1 MMLDKVE
8 ICGVN
13 TFKLQ
18 VLEEK
23 QIQELLFRIQNGE
36 YECREKFIEGNL
48 KLVFSVIKH
57 FNDSGEKVEK
67 LFHVGC
73 IGLMKCIDN
82 YDISREDRFSTYAVS
97 MIIEEIRRY
106 LKDNNPIRV
115 SKYLKDIAY
124 KVLQVRDRLVR
135 QDNKEP
141 TISKIAKELELTS
154 EDIVLALDTIQ
165 DPTSLIEP
173 IYYQDVDE
181 IYELDKKQDNKNL
194 EDSVLKNIS
203 IRESMKK
210 LNAREKL
217 IVNLRFVNGK
227 TQMEAASDVGI
238 SKEQVVMIEKS
249 ALKHLRRHV

>member
-1 MMLDKVE
+1 MIFNQVE

-13 TFKLQ
+13 ISKLP
-18 VLEEK
+18 VLDEK
-23 QIQELLFRIQNGE
+23 QMQELLFRIQNGE

-48 KLVFSVIKH
+48 KLVVSVIKH
-57 FNDSGEKVEK
+57 FSNRGEKVEK

-73 IGLMKCIDN
+73 IGLMKSIDN
-82 YDISREDRFSTYAVS
+82 YDLSRDARFSTYAVL

-106 LKDNNPIRV
+106 LNDNNSIKL
-115 SKYLKDIAY
+115 SEYLKDIAY
-124 KVLQVRDRLVR
+124 KVLQVKDRLAK
-135 QDNKEP
+135 QDNIEP

-165 DPTSLIEP
+165 DPISLIEP

-181 IYELDKKQDNKNL
+181 ICEMNKKQDNKNL
-194 EDSVLKNIS
+194 EDSFPNNIS

-217 IVNLRFVNGK
+217 VVNLRFVNGK
-227 TQMEAASDVGI
+227 TQMEAASEVGI
-238 SKEQVVMIEKS
+238 SKEQVAMIEKN

>member
-1 MMLDKVE
+1 MMFNKIE

-13 TFKLQ
+13 TSKLPE
-18 VLEEK
+18 LDEK

-48 KLVFSVIKH
+48 KLVLSVIKH
-57 FNDSGEKVEK
+57 FSNRGEKVEK

-82 YDISREDRFSTYAVS
+82 YDISRADRFSTYAVS

-106 LKDNNPIRV
+106 LKDNNSIRV
-115 SKYLKDIAY
+115 SEYLKDIAY
-124 KVLQVRDRLVR
+124 KVLQVRDRLAK

-165 DPTSLIEP
+165 DPISLIEP
-173 IYYQDVDE
+173 TYQQDVDE
-181 IYELDKKQDNKNL
+181 IYEMDKKQDNKNL
-194 EDSVLKNIS
+194 EDSFLKNIS

-227 TQMEAASDVGI
+227 TQMEAASEVGI
-238 SKEQVVMIEKS
+238 SKEQVAMIEKS

>member
-1 MMLDKVE
+1 MMLDKIE

-13 TFKLQ
+13 ISKLP

-23 QIQELLFRIQNGE
+23 QIKELLFRIQNGE

-48 KLVFSVIKH
+48 KLVLSVIKH
-57 FNDSGEKVEK
+57 FINRGEKVEK

-73 IGLMKCIDN
+73 IGLMKSIDN
-82 YDISREDRFSTYAVS
+82 YDLSREDRFSTYAVS

-106 LKDNNPIRV
+106 LKDNNSIRV
-115 SKYLKDIAY
+115 SECLKDIAY
-124 KVLQVRDRLVR
+124 KVLQVRDRLVK

-154 EDIVLALDTIQ
+154 EDIVLALDNIQ
-165 DPTSLIEP
+165 DPILLIDP

-181 IYELDKKQDNKNL
+181 IYEMDKKQDNKNL
-194 EDSVLKNIS
+194 EDSFQKNIS

-210 LNAREKL
+210 LNTREKL

-227 TQMEAASDVGI
+227 TQMEAASEVGI
-238 SKEQVVMIEKS
+238 SKEQVAMIEKN
-249 ALKHLRRHV
+249 ALKHLRRHI

>member
-1 MMLDKVE
+1 MMLDKIE

-13 TFKLQ
+13 ISKLP

-57 FNDSGEKVEK
+57 FSNRGEKVEK

-73 IGLMKCIDN
+73 IGLMKSIDN
-82 YDISREDRFSTYAVS
+82 YDLSRDDRFSTYAVS
-97 MIIEEIRRY
+97 MIIEEIRMY
-106 LKDNNPIRV
+106 LNGNNSIRV
-115 SKYLKDIAY
+115 SEYLKDIAY
-124 KVLQVRDRLVR
+124 KVLQVRDRLLK
-135 QDNKEP
+135 QDNIEP

-165 DPTSLIEP
+165 DPISLIEP
-173 IYYQDVDE
+173 SYYQDVDE
-181 IYELDKKQDNKNL
+181 IYETNKKQDNKNL
-194 EDSVLKNIS
+194 EDSFPKNIS

-217 IVNLRFVNGK
+217 IVNLRFVNGR
-227 TQMEAASDVGI
+227 TQMEAASEVGI
-238 SKEQVVMIEKS
+238 SKEQVAMIEKN
-249 ALKHLRRHV
+249 ALKHLRRHI

>member
-1 MMLDKVE
+1 MMFNKVE

-13 TFKLQ
+13 TSKLQ
-18 VLEEK
+18 ELDEK

-48 KLVFSVIKH
+48 KLVLSVITH
-57 FNDSGEKVEK
+57 FSNRGEKVEK

-82 YDISREDRFSTYAVS
+82 YDLSREDRFSTYAVS

-106 LKDNNPIRV
+106 LKDNNSIRV
-115 SKYLKDIAY
+115 SEYLKDIAY
-124 KVLQVRDRLVR
+124 KVLQVRDRLVK

-165 DPTSLIEP
+165 DPISLIEP
-173 IYYQDVDE
+173 TYQQDVDE
-181 IYELDKKQDNKNL
+181 IYEMDKKQDNKNL
-194 EDSVLKNIS
+194 EDSFPKNIL
-203 IRESMKK
+203 IRESMKE

-227 TQMEAASDVGI
+227 TQMEVASEVGI
-238 SKEQVVMIEKS
+238 AKEQVAMIEKNV
-249 ALKHLRRHV
+249 LKHLRRHV

>member
-1 MMLDKVE
+1 MIFNQVE

-13 TFKLQ
+13 ISKLP
-18 VLEEK
+18 VLDEK
-23 QIQELLFRIQNGE
+23 QMQELLFRIQNGE

-48 KLVFSVIKH
+48 KLVLSVIKH
-57 FNDSGEKVEK
+57 FSNRGEKVEK

-73 IGLMKCIDN
+73 IGLMKSIDN
-82 YDISREDRFSTYAVS
+82 YDLSRDARFSIYAVS

-106 LKDNNPIRV
+106 LNHNNSIRL
-115 SKYLKDIAY
+115 SEYLKDIAY
-124 KVLQVRDRLVR
+124 KVLQVRDRLAK
-135 QDNKEP
+135 QDNIEP

-165 DPTSLIEP
+165 EPISLIEP

-181 IYELDKKQDNKNL
+181 ICEMNKKQDNKNL
-194 EDSVLKNIS
+194 EDSFPNNIS

-227 TQMEAASDVGI
+227 TQMEAASEVGI
-238 SKEQVVMIEKS
+238 SKEQVAMIEKN